1 MLSTATIHDD
11 RTPNGEQAKA
21 LGAFYT
27 NEQVADFLAWWAI
40 RSKTDTVMDPSFG
53 GGVFL
58 SAALRRI
65 QRFEGN
71 PRTSVYGV
79 ELDQDV
85 YTRTAEKFVE
95 EHSLNREHL
104 ICDDFFNVDAKITGK
119 VSAIIGNPPFIR
131 YQRFTEEGRRHAFA
145 RAKSRGVELPKLSS
159 SWALFLVHS
168 ISMLQPGGRLAMVLP
183 MEVAHAKYARP
194 VLEHLRQSFKSTTF
208 LTFRSKL
215 FEDLSEDTVLILADG
230 NENGPGSFQL
240 RDFAHPS
247 LLANVASCGR
257 FRVAGSQAVNADAIA
272 NGHSRLIEY
281 LLPRKAR
288 ELYCE
293 LKASRRTSRLGELAD
308 VGIGYVTGANDFFH
322 LTPDEARKRSI
333 PDEFLKPVVR
343 RGRALVGLKFTQS
356 DWNIAAN
363 DGEAGFL
370 LHIKK
375 GQPLPPSV
383 EEYLKIGRE
392 NGVADTYKCRTRSP
406 WYSVPHV
413 HRPDAFLSY
422 MSGLSPYLV
431 ANQAN
436 AYAPNS
442 LHVLRIHPMTFLTA
456 ESVAALWHT
465 SLTRLSVEI
474 EGHPLG
480 GGMLK
485 LEPTEAEN
493 VRVPYPDDSDLILL
507 DSIADELDEMSR
519 KNGHAAAVARA
530 DEQLLCK
537 MIGLSQ
543 SDCKLLNSAA
553 EQLRARRGYGSPLNE
568 LA

>member
-1 MLSTATIHDD
+1 MLSAVTVHGDP
-11 RTPNGEQAKA
+11 TPKAEQAKA

-27 NEQVADFLAWWAI
+27 DEQVADFLAWWAI
-40 RSKTDTVMDPSFG
+40 RSSADTVMDPSFG

-58 SAALRRI
+58 SAALKQI
-65 QRFEGN
+65 EQFGGN
-71 PRTSVYGV
+71 PSKSIYGV

-85 YTRTAEKFVE
+85 YSRTVAKFVE
-95 EHSLNREHL
+95 EHSLVREHL
-104 ICDDFFNVDAKITGK
+104 ICDDFFNVEAKITGK

-131 YQRFTEEGRRHAFA
+131 YQRFTEEARRHAFA
-145 RAKSRGVELPKLSS
+145 RTKARGVELPKLSS

-194 VLEHLRQSFKSTTF
+194 VLEHIRQSFKSTTF

-215 FEDLSEDTVLILADG
+215 FADLSEDTVLILADG

-247 LLANVASCGR
+247 LLGNVSSLGR
-257 FRVAGSQAVNADAIA
+257 FRVAGSQSVNADAIA
-272 NGHSRLIEY
+272 SGNSRLIEY
-281 LLPRKAR
+281 FLPRKAR

-293 LKASRRTSRLGELAD
+293 LKASHRTSRLGELAD

-322 LTPDEARKRSI
+322 LTPDDARKWAI
-333 PDEFLKPVVR
+333 PEEFLTPAVR
-343 RGRALVGLKFTQS
+343 RGRALTGLKFTHA
-356 DWNIAAN
+356 DWNQAAH

-375 GQPLPPSV
+375 GQALSASV
-383 EEYLKIGRE
+383 EEYLKIGKA

-431 ANQAN
+431 ANQAD

-442 LHVLRIHPMTFLTA
+442 LHILRIRPMTFLSA

-493 VRVPYPDDSDLILL
+493 VRVPFPGDSNHSSLE
-507 DSIADELDEMSR
+507 SIADELDELSR
-519 KNGHAAAVARA
+519 NQGHVAAVARA
-530 DEQLLCK
+530 DEQLLCN
-537 MIGLSQ
+537 MLGLSK

>member
-1 MLSTATIHDD
+1 MLSAATIHGDT
-11 RTPNGEQAKA
+11 TPKAEQAKA

-27 NEQVADFLAWWAI
+27 DEQVADFLAWWAI
-40 RSKTDTVMDPSFG
+40 RSGSDTVMDPSFG

-58 SAALRRI
+58 SAAFRQI
-65 QRFEGN
+65 QQLGGN
-71 PRTSVYGV
+71 PRTSIYGV

-85 YTRTAEKFVE
+85 YSRTAGKFNQE
-95 EHSLNREHL
+95 FSLNREHL
-104 ICDDFFNVDAKITGK
+104 ICDDFFNVDAKLTGK

-131 YQRFTEEGRRHAFA
+131 YQRFTEQARRHAFA
-145 RAKSRGVELPKLSS
+145 RTKARGVELPKLSS

-215 FEDLSEDTVLILADG
+215 FADLSEDTVLILADG

-247 LLANVASCGR
+247 LLGNVSSLGK
-257 FRVAGSQAVNADAIA
+257 FRVAGSQSVNTDAIA
-272 NGHSRLIEY
+272 SGNSRLIEY

-293 LKASRRTSRLGELAD
+293 LKASHRTSRLGDLAD

-322 LTPDEARKRSI
+322 LTPEDARKRAI
-333 PDEFLKPVVR
+333 PQEFLKPAVR
-343 RGRALVGLKFTQS
+343 RGRALSGLRFTHT
-356 DWNIAAN
+356 DWNKAAH
-363 DGEAGFL
+363 DGEAGYL

-375 GQPLPPSV
+375 GQKLPVSV
-383 EEYLKIGRE
+383 EEYLKIGQA
-392 NGVADTYKCRTRSP
+392 NGVSDTYKCRTRSP

-431 ANQAN
+431 ANQAD

-442 LHVLRIHPMTFLTA
+442 LHIVRIHPLTFLSA
-456 ESVAALWHT
+456 DSIASLWHT

-493 VRVPYPDDSDLILL
+493 VRVPLPDDSDLPLL
-507 DSIADELDEMSR
+507 DSIAEELDEMSR
-519 KNGHAAAVARA
+519 KQGHAAAVARA
-530 DEQLLCK
+530 DQQLLCK
-537 MIGLSQ
+537 MIGLSK